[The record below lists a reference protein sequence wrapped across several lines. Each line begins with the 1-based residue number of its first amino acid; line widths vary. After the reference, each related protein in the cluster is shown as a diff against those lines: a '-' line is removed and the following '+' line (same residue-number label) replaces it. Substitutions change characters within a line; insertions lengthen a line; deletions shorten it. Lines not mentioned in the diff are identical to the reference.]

1 MTAAADRPAT
11 PPVLGGAALPPGLLG
26 RAHRAAAELA
36 RRGVR
41 EGSRVALEVADGA
54 PRTAPGAARAAGHG
68 PAHGAAHGIAHAA
81 GQGPAHGAA
90 QGPDVLA
97 WFLGA
102 DLLGAAALVVEP
114 RWTVRERAA
123 VLDDARPDLVVTLPD
138 PTGTGFAGTGPTSTG
153 TIATEPR
160 VADRVPPA
168 GDGRTPF
175 YLPTT
180 SGSSGRPTVL
190 QRSRDSWLRS
200 FAALGPV
207 PGPVLIAGPLS
218 SSLFL
223 FGALH
228 ALWCGAELRL
238 GRAADA
244 REAATIHVVPAMLA
258 DLVATQERAPAGTR
272 LRTVVCGGAHL
283 GDGLQAR
290 FARAFPGAEL
300 VEYYGSAEH
309 SLIAIR
315 RDGGLRP
322 VPGVDLE
329 VRDGMLWVRSPL
341 AADGR
346 LRAGRLEP
354 AAEWST
360 VGDRVDL
367 RDGVLTV
374 HGRGSAVVSSGG
386 RLVAAEEVE
395 SVLRVVPGVDDV
407 VVAATPHARLGALV
421 TAVVEGEPALAH
433 LRAAARAALE
443 PGKRPRVWLRAKAL
457 PRTASGKPA
466 RAVIADELAAGILD
480 AESLR

>member
-1 MTAAADRPAT
+1 MTALAV
-11 PPVLGGAALPPGLLG
+11 PPVLGGAAVPAGLLR
-26 RAHRAAAELA
+26 RAHAAAAELA

-41 EGSRVALEVADGA
+41 DGGRVALEGND
-54 PRTAPGAARAAGHG
+54 
-68 PAHGAAHGIAHAA
+68 
-81 GQGPAHGAA
+81 
-90 QGPDVLA
+90 DLLA

-102 DLLGAAALVVEP
+102 DLLGAASLVVEP
-114 RWTVRERAA
+114 RWTARERAA
-123 VLDDARPDLVVTLPD
+123 VLDDARPDLVVR
-138 PTGTGFAGTGPTSTG
+138 PTP
-153 TIATEPR
+153 TEPG
-160 VADRVPPA
+160 PGTTPA

-190 QRSRDSWLRS
+190 RRSRDSWLRS
-200 FAALGPV
+200 FAALGAV

-228 ALWCGAELRL
+228 ALWCGAELRF

-244 REAATIHVVPAMLA
+244 RAAATTHVVPAMLA
-258 DLVATQERAPAGTR
+258 DLVATQERAPAETA

-283 GDGLQAR
+283 GDGLRAR
-290 FARAFPGAEL
+290 FREAFPEAEL

-315 RDGGLRP
+315 RGAGLRP
-322 VPGVDLE
+322 VPGVDLD
-329 VRDGMLWVRSPL
+329 VRDGTLWVRSPL
-341 AADGR
+341 AADGT

-354 AAEWST
+354 AGEWTT

-367 RDGVLTV
+367 HDGLLTV
-374 HGRGSAVVSSGG
+374 HGRGSAVISSGG

-395 SVLRVVPGVDDV
+395 TVLREVPGVDDV
-407 VVAATPHARLGALV
+407 VVTGTPHARLGALV
-421 TAVVEGEPALAH
+421 TAVVEGEPASAD
-433 LRAAARAALE
+433 LRAAARHALE

-466 RAVIADELAAGILD
+466 RAVIADELAAGTLD
-480 AESLR
+480 AEPLR

>member
-1 MTAAADRPAT
+1 VTALAT
-11 PPVLGGAALPPGLLG
+11 PPVLGGAAVPAGLLT
-26 RAHRAAAELA
+26 RAHAAASELA

-41 EGSRVALEVADGA
+41 EGSRVALSIGDSGDRGNRAD
-54 PRTAPGAARAAGHG
+54 
-68 PAHGAAHGIAHAA
+68 
-81 GQGPAHGAA
+81 
-90 QGPDVLA
+90 DVLA

-102 DLLGAAALVVEP
+102 DLLGAATLVVEP
-114 RWTVRERAA
+114 RWSARERAA
-123 VLDDARPDLVVTLPD
+123 VLDDARPDLVVDTTDPAPGDTADPVPEEPAL
-138 PTGTGFAGTGPTSTG
+138 PTGDAH
-153 TIATEPR
+153 
-160 VADRVPPA
+160 
-168 GDGRTPF
+168 TPF

-207 PGPVLIAGPLS
+207 PGPALIAGPLS

-238 GRAADA
+238 GHATDA
-244 REAATIHVVPAMLA
+244 REAATTHVVPAMLA
-258 DLVATQERAPAGTR
+258 DLVAAQERAPVPTA

-283 GDGLQAR
+283 GDGLR
-290 FARAFPGAEL
+290 ERCARAFPGAEL

-315 RDGGLRP
+315 RGAGLRP
-322 VPGVDLE
+322 VPGVELD
-329 VRDGMLWVRSPL
+329 VRDGTLWVRSPL
-341 AADGR
+341 AADGP
-346 LRAGRLEP
+346 LRAGRLVP
-354 AAEWST
+354 AEEWTT

-367 RDGVLTV
+367 RDGMFTV
-374 HGRGSAVVSSGG
+374 HGRGSAVISSGG

-395 SVLRVVPGVDDV
+395 TVLREVPGVDDV
-407 VVAATPHARLGALV
+407 VVVGAPHVRLGALV
-421 TAVVEGEPALAH
+421 TAVVEGEPALAD
-433 LRAAARAALE
+433 LRAAARDALE

-466 RAVIADELAAGILD
+466 RAVITDELAAGTLD
-480 AESLR
+480 AEPLR